1 MAGEGAEVGQQH
13 DAVVAGLVVAAVAA
27 DGVESFLQYFRSI
40 LRHNVGIQRIDYW
53 YFFFTFCCY

>member
-27 DGVESFLQYFRSI
+27 YGVGSFLQYFRSI
-40 LRHNVGIQRIDYW
+40 LRL
-53 YFFFTFCCY
+53 TS